1 MIVQGNQIAGD
12 LALNA
17 DAVVV
22 GSGASGAVVAREL
35 TRAGLDV
42 VVLEEG
48 GYHPPQQY
56 AQFRPTETLRH
67 MLRLGGAQ
75 VAVGIGD
82 TPTISVMS
90 GRTVGGSSTVTGGVC
105 FRIPPQV
112 LSRWRGELG
121 LQGYSEDELEPCYRA
136 VEQEVGVS
144 EVPTSMRSR
153 STALFAEGAELK
165 GLAIKPTRRNTSGCL
180 GLSRCNFGC
189 PSEAKLSVDRT
200 YLKDALEG
208 GMRLYSDCLVEK
220 VVERGGRA
228 AGVEG
233 RVLNGPGGSPSGTLR
248 VRASTVVVCAGTL
261 HTPKILRRSG
271 VGRRSRQLGRHLTLH
286 PGFRVGAF
294 FDGPVEGWKGA
305 MQSAYSDALEARG
318 LTLIG
323 IWLPHNV
330 VAAALPGI
338 GRELV
343 DNVRQFPNL
352 ALFGGMVHDEGGGR
366 LFNIPGREPLIVY
379 RMARRDKERAMLG
392 IRVLAECFFEAGA
405 KRVVLPL
412 FGFPPVDSPDQLAH
426 LLDQRIPGRVVECA
440 SFHPLGSARMG
451 PDPRSACVAPSGESF
466 DLPGLYVA
474 DGSLFPTSI
483 GVNSQLPIM
492 AVATKVAWGIR
503 DRLRA

>member
-1 MIVQGNQIAGD
+1 VIIEGRQIPSD
-12 LALNA
+12 LELSA

-35 TRAGLDV
+35 SRAGLDV

-48 GYHPPQQY
+48 GYHSPQEY
-56 AQFRPTETLRH
+56 ARFRPTETLRH

-75 VAVGIGD
+75 VAVGVGD

-105 FRIPPQV
+105 FRIPPHV
-112 LSRWRGELG
+112 LSRWSELG
-121 LQGYSEDELEPCYRA
+121 LRGYSEADLEPCYQA
-136 VEQEVGVS
+136 VEREVGVC

-153 STALFAEGAELK
+153 STALFAQGATAK
-165 GLAIKPTRRNTSGCL
+165 GFAIKPTRRNTSGCV

-200 YLKDALEG
+200 YLKDALSG
-208 GMRLYSDCLVEK
+208 GARLYSDCLVEK
-220 VVERGGRA
+220 VVERNGRA
-228 AGVEG
+228 AGIEG
-233 RVLNGPGGSPSGTLR
+233 RVLNGPGGAPRGALR
-248 VRASTVVVCAGTL
+248 VRAKTVVVCAGTL
-261 HTPKILRRSG
+261 HTPKILRRSR
-271 VGRRSRQLGRHLTLH
+271 VGRRSGQLGRHLTLH

-294 FDGPVEGWKGA
+294 FDRPVEGWKGA
-305 MQSAYSDALEARG
+305 MQSAYSDALEAQG
-318 LTLIG
+318 LTIIG

-330 VAAALPGI
+330 AAGAMPGI

-366 LFNIPGREPLIVY
+366 LFNVPGREPLIVY
-379 RMARRDKERAMLG
+379 RMTPRDKERLLLG
-392 IRVLAECFFEAGA
+392 IKVLAECFFEAGA
-405 KRVVLPL
+405 RRVVLPL
-412 FGFPPVDSPDQLAH
+412 FGFEPLDSPDQLAR
-426 LLDQRIPGRVVECA
+426 LLDRRIPGRVIECA

-466 DLPGLYVA
+466 DLPGLYVG

-492 AVATKVAWGIR
+492 AVATKVAWGLR
-503 DRLRA
+503 ERLRA